1 MVRNLKSENAPAQDL
16 AVAVKELKVRK
27 KALETKVFIIVEI
40 LLLVVIISIVYNLGY
55 TMYYYLIESSVILSN
70 GPLFSM
76 NGDRGDKPLFSVA
89 DQANFSKDCFVF
101 LQLPA

>member
-40 LLLVVIISIVYNLGY
+40 LLLVVIISIVYKSGVYHVL
-55 TMYYYLIESSVILSN
+55 
-70 GPLFSM
+70 
-76 NGDRGDKPLFSVA
+76 
-89 DQANFSKDCFVF
+89 
-101 LQLPA
+101 LPY